1 MLLSPSKSSSSTM
14 STSTMI
20 IIMVVIV
27 ISTTSATSWA
37 SVREQRR
44 KRSVYENGKQ
54 LFTQSVSLVLKSTN
68 QWQCL
73 QKKYTGVF
81 ILEDQIGRFG
91 DKKIEFDIWKKKV
104 DYQGC
109 LKALGL
115 LLPSQLTCES
125 SLMPGFLQWKFL
137 KLIFFWMSKQQK
149 SVTNMFLM
157 TVPWT
162 FHSNRLQ
169 QHQLENHYPATTPNP
184 LNKICKCCINFVF
197 VLMSFVNS
205 YNLYFGDKPACL
217 DVLVY
222 WTIKRINWKI
232 NLDLVQMNQRTYT
245 LMWASR
251 R

>member
-1 MLLSPSKSSSSTM
+1 MWLNTLENILLRSNSSSPSL

-68 QWQCL
+68 QWQFL
-73 QKKYTGVF
+73 QIIHGSVY
-81 ILEDQIGRFG
+81 LRRSSR
-91 DKKIEFDIWKKKV
+91 KIRRQKNRIWYWEEKSW
-104 DYQGC
+104 
-109 LKALGL
+109 LSGL
-115 LLPSQLTCES
+115 PESTRAPPPEPTYMRKQLDAR
-125 SLMPGFLQWKFL
+125 FLQWKFV

-184 LNKICKCCINFVF
+184 LNKICKCILLCVDVF
-197 VLMSFVNS
+197 RQFLQLIF
-205 YNLYFGDKPACL
+205 
-217 DVLVY
+217 
-222 WTIKRINWKI
+222 WW
-232 NLDLVQMNQRTYT
+232 
-245 LMWASR
+245 
-251 R
+251 